1 MNNKINKTFKVDI
14 GKIGIG
20 NHYAKLSGQKKWYEK
35 RG

>member
-1 MNNKINKTFKVDI
+1 MNKNFKVDI
-14 GKIGIG
+14 DIEKIGIG